1 MIKWLLTIFTL
12 FYLQGA
18 YAQTSWKEA
27 QKTKKATIKVY
38 HVDARP
44 FIYHENEQTKGL
56 EADIMR
62 GFAEF
67 LQNKYGITVNV
78 SFHYRQDFGEL
89 YQLVKGGYSGTFAAS
104 SFSVTEERKNEIQF
118 SPVYMPDIEVLIS
131 SKDLPIIKRK
141 NEITQSFKGA
151 KGVTVSRSTVSSNL
165 KRLTNYLPD
174 LQYKEVAHFHQM
186 TQVVAQSNKSIAYV
200 QLTDYLMAL
209 KKGLKVKRQNL
220 FQVNKIGRAI
230 VLPMAS
236 DWKEPIKQFFNTLEF
251 KRWVNGLIKQY
262 FGNDVKDLIWKVS
275 NEDDSNNQSI
285 LLLTKEKELKEL
297 EMVQKEAKANFQR
310 NILIGVVILV
320 FLTAFF
326 IYNRYQLQ
334 QKNNKVLQQKN
345 DEILNQRNELV
356 SKNEELQLQQEEI
369 LSQQSY
375 IEKKNTE
382 LERKNKEVEN
392 SIQAA
397 QVFQKALLPFQERM
411 QKHLPEHFVIYKPKD
426 IVSGD
431 FYWVQQRDNKIFIA
445 AVDCTGHGVPGAMM
459 AMIGYMILNRL
470 VMVDRLN
477 DPAEILDRCHASV
490 INLLEDNANTGNY
503 GMDVAFLVMES
514 LDDEKSRIT
523 FAGAK
528 RPLWYMSA
536 EGNSI
541 QEAQGTRKSIGGFH
555 RYNFHFSSQEITLK
569 KGSMVYLATDGFM
582 DQNNSDRKKYGK
594 QRFKD
599 LLRSTAKLPVE
610 EQKEFLQKELEEHMF
625 GTIQRDDILV
635 VGFRV

>member
-1 MIKWLLTIFTL
+1 MIKWILTIFTL
-12 FYLQGA
+12 FYAQVF

-27 QKTKKATIKVY
+27 QKTKKASIKVY

-44 FIYHENEQTKGL
+44 FIYRENEETKGL

-62 GFAEF
+62 AFAEF
-67 LQNKYGITVNV
+67 LKKEYGIETNL
-78 SFHYRQDFGEL
+78 SFHYRRDFGEL

-104 SFSVTEERKNEIQF
+104 SFSVTEERKKEIQF

-131 SKDLPIIKRK
+131 SQDLPILKHE
-141 NEITQSFKGA
+141 NEVAQSFKGTT
-151 KGVTVSRSTVSSNL
+151 GVTVLRSTISSNL
-165 KRLTNYLPD
+165 NKLTSYLPG
-174 LQYKEVAHFHQM
+174 LEYEYIANFHQIP
-186 TQVVAQSNKSIAYV
+186 QKIAEKKKSIAYV
-200 QLTDYLMAL
+200 QLTDYLMTL
-209 KKGLKVKRQNL
+209 KEGLKIKRQNL

-230 VLPMAS
+230 VMPMAS
-236 DWKEPIKQFFNTLEF
+236 DWKEPLGQFFNALKF

-262 FGNDVKDLIWKVS
+262 FGNDVKDLLWKVS

-297 EMVQKEAKANFQR
+297 EMAQKESAANFQR
-310 NILIGVVILV
+310 NILIGVIVLV
-320 FLTAFF
+320 VVTVFF

-334 QKNNKVLQQKN
+334 QRNNKVLQQKN

-411 QKHLPEHFVIYKPKD
+411 QKYLPEYFVIYKPKD

-431 FYWVQQRDNKIFIA
+431 FYWVQRRENKTFVA

-459 AMIGYMILNRL
+459 AMIGYMILDRL

-477 DPAEILDRCHASV
+477 DPAEILNRCHASV
-490 INLLEDNANTGNY
+490 MNLLEGNANY
-503 GMDVAFLVMES
+503 GMDLAFLVMET
-514 LDDEKSRIT
+514 LDDEKSKVT

-528 RPLWYMSA
+528 RPLWYMLS

-541 QEAQGTRKSIGGFH
+541 QEAPGTRKSIGGFH
-555 RYNFHFSSQEITLK
+555 RYKFHFNSQEIILE
-569 KGSMVYLATDGFM
+569 KGSMVYLTTDGFI
-582 DQNNSDRKKYGK
+582 DQNNSKRKKYGK

-599 LLRSTAKLPVE
+599 SLRNIAKLSVE
-610 EQKEFLQKELEEHMF
+610 GQKEFLENELAEHMF
-625 GTIQRDDILV
+625 GTTQRDDIMV
-635 VGFRV
+635 IGFKV